1 MTRSSEAVDVLLS
14 DRRRACMAIAGGLLS
29 LRVASAKTKEEPGPR
44 EVSVLDF
51 GADASGRSDSTAAF
65 AAAFSKSDAV
75 FVPAG
80 TYSLGTVPL
89 RQGLRLRGDGE
100 RSILVQ
106 RPESSAVLLFEN
118 PAFGPSPDA
127 ALMSISNLQLRGASD
142 TLGFAEHVHLLTL
155 LGAANVRIADVT
167 FRGFRGDG
175 LYLGGKSLKGEQR
188 HNAHIE
194 VENCVFDGVNH
205 ENRNGLSVI
214 DCDGLQV
221 SRCTFRNV
229 TRKNMPGAIDM
240 EPDADR
246 YAIVRNI
253 HIFQNHFESIGGNV
267 GAVSMYIPILLDAMP
282 SNIVIEDNTL
292 QNVTAAV
299 FSLRQAVPPSKD
311 APDQGIV
318 VRNNKVSGSSSRP
331 FDIRGVVGVELAGN
345 QFLDSANA
353 GLVGYRESTSFV
365 RHLALRGNSF
375 ARVGNNEGVGIAV
388 FSVQGL
394 LVSDNTFED
403 CGNGSSTSYVF
414 DFNAGLSTQ
423 VAFRHNTFTSPLGR
437 SKYVIQKETGHQF
450 DARSNVFASDNVVQP
465 GLKSAFEAA
474 GAK

>member
-1 MTRSSEAVDVLLS
+1 
-14 DRRRACMAIAGGLLS
+14 
-29 LRVASAKTKEEPGPR
+29 
-44 EVSVLDF
+44 
-51 GADASGRSDSTAAF
+51 
-65 AAAFSKSDAV
+65 
-75 FVPAG
+75 
-80 TYSLGTVPL
+80 
-89 RQGLRLRGDGE
+89 
-100 RSILVQ
+100 
-106 RPESSAVLLFEN
+106 
-118 PAFGPSPDA
+118 
-127 ALMSISNLQLRGASD
+127 
-142 TLGFAEHVHLLTL
+142 
-155 LGAANVRIADVT
+155 
-167 FRGFRGDG
+167 
-175 LYLGGKSLKGEQR
+175 
-188 HNAHIE
+188 
-194 VENCVFDGVNH
+194 
-205 ENRNGLSVI
+205 
-214 DCDGLQV
+214 
-221 SRCTFRNV
+221 
-229 TRKNMPGAIDM
+229 M